1 MRVPGPGALALALAF
16 SAAVASGCPTP
27 RAVERLSEP
36 PPLSPAPP
44 PAPPPSVTTL
54 PSGLR
59 VVSHP
64 SRDGVFAATL
74 VVPGGPLDDPR
85 GMEGLTGFT
94 AEAALLATTQ
104 DPDRE
109 TRPERRALIL
119 GGRLDVVHDGVM
131 VGWRVEGP
139 ATARG
144 PLLRLLR
151 DVAVNPDFPATRVQ
165 ARAEMLR
172 EQREQ
177 VRTRALADGRAW
189 AVALAL
195 GIGRPLGGAP
205 TDATLARVNRED
217 VARHHARIFDP
228 RRAVIVVEGAPPD
241 VIAQV
246 FRDWTPRDGV
256 APRPDAVEAC
266 PAGRVFQGW
275 LPAPERDAAVLVAL
289 PVPGPPEPLR
299 AALEELLLAESA
311 LDDGIRPRVELH
323 DRGDRSVL
331 LLIVTGMGPGV
342 LEPVDR
348 WLGRL
353 TRADTAGRSGLGARL
368 RRATHLLAV
377 ESPLGRLVTTARAVI
392 EDRPPE
398 SGVASDADRDAVRG
412 VLANEDHRVRVGVGP
427 DEMRRRVETWG
438 PTRALPR
445 QGAICDE

>member
-1 MRVPGPGALALALAF
+1 MTGHAPRGIALALV
-16 SAAVASGCPTP
+16 AAVVTGCPTP
-27 RAVERLSEP
+27 RAVERSPEP
-36 PPLSPAPP
+36 PALGPAPAPAPP
-44 PAPPPSVTTL
+44 PTVTTL

-59 VVSHP
+59 VVSYP
-64 SRDGVFAATL
+64 ARDGVFAAAL
-74 VVPGGPLDDPR
+74 VVGGGPLDDPR

-94 AEAALLATTQ
+94 AEAALLATTE

-109 TRPERRALIL
+109 TRPERRALTL
-119 GGRLDVVHDGVM
+119 GGRVDVVHDGVM

-139 ATARG
+139 ATSRG

-151 DVAVNPDFPATRVQ
+151 DVAIHPDFPATRVQ

-177 VRTRALADGRAW
+177 VRTRTLADGRAW
-189 AVALAL
+189 AIALAL

-205 TDATLARVNRED
+205 ADATLARVNRED
-217 VARHHARIFDP
+217 VARHHARLFQPD
-228 RRAVIVVEGAPPD
+228 RAVIVTEGASAD
-241 VIAQV
+241 VVAQV
-246 FRDWTPRDGV
+246 FRDWTPRAGA
-256 APRPDAVEAC
+256 APLPDAVEAC

-275 LPAPERDAAVLVAL
+275 LPAPERDAAVFVAL
-289 PVPGPPEPLR
+289 PVPGPSDPLR
-299 AALEELLLAESA
+299 PALDELLLAESA

-323 DRGDRSVL
+323 DRGDRAVL
-331 LLIVTGMGPGV
+331 LLIVTGMKPGV

-353 TRADTAGRSGLGARL
+353 TRADSAGRSGLGARL
-368 RRATHLLAV
+368 RRATRLLAM
-377 ESPLGRLVTTARAVI
+377 ESPLGRLVTTARVVLDA
-392 EDRPPE
+392 RPAE
-398 SGVASDADRDAVRG
+398 SGAASDADRDAVRG